1 MQRISVGFL
10 EAGMVTARNVYS
22 AEGRLLVTK
31 DTVLLDAMVANIQN
45 TSLGSIYVRN
55 PLFQNIE
62 VEEVVAEDNRRKAV
76 MALKSAVAAY
86 QKSKVLDV
94 IPLKKVLRDLV
105 SEIIR
110 NRDSMIHQL
119 DMRTYQDYIYAHSV
133 NTCILS
139 VLIAVNL
146 DYPEAKLTD
155 LALGTILHDLGMMM
169 LPDSLLLKM
178 GNLSPEESKQVQQH
192 PEAGFNILRTVQ
204 EIPITVAHIAY
215 QHHERV
221 DGKGYPRNL
230 TADKIL
236 EFAKVVTVAD
246 TFDALVSDRPYRK
259 GMVPHEAYEVMM
271 TLADSYLDREIL
283 HLFLTHVAIYP
294 VGAVVQ
300 LDNGQYAA
308 VTKVL
313 PRLQTRPHIRLLT
326 DRQGAVLVE
335 QPELDLSQHLTLM
348 ITRVLKENEV
358 FALGKTVSRGR
369 N

>member
-1 MQRISVGFL
+1 MQRVSVGFL
-10 EAGMVTARNVYS
+10 EAGMVAARNVHS

-31 DTVLLDAMVANIQN
+31 DTVLSEAMVTNIQK
-45 TSLGSIYVRN
+45 TTLGSIYVRN
-55 PLFQNIE
+55 PLFQDIE
-62 VEEVVAEDNRRKAV
+62 AEEVVTEDNRRKAV
-76 MALKSAVAAY
+76 MALKSAVTAY
-86 QKSKVLDV
+86 QKTKVLD
-94 IPLKKVLRDLV
+94 IQPLKKVLRDLV
-105 SEIIR
+105 VEIIR

-119 DMRTYQDYIYAHSV
+119 DMRTLQDYVYAHSV
-133 NTCILS
+133 NTCVLS

-155 LALGTILHDLGMMM
+155 LALGTMLHDIGMMM
-169 LPDSLLLKM
+169 LPDALLLKM

-192 PEAGFNILRTVQ
+192 PEDGFNILRTVR

-236 EFAKVVTVAD
+236 EFAKVAAVAD

-271 TLADSYLDREIL
+271 ALADSYVDRDIL

-300 LDNGQYAA
+300 LDNGQYGV

-313 PRLQTRPHIRLLT
+313 PRLQTRPQVRLLT
-326 DRQGAVLVE
+326 DRQGALLSE
-335 QPELDLSQHLTLM
+335 QTEIDLTQHLTLM
-348 ITRVLKENEV
+348 ITRVLKEKEV
-358 FALGKTVSRGR
+358 FELGKKAGM
-369 N
+369 

>member
-1 MQRISVGFL
+1 MQRVSVGFL
-10 EAGMVTARNVYS
+10 EAGMVAARNVHS

-31 DTVLLDAMVANIQN
+31 DTVLSEAMVANIQK

-55 PLFQNIE
+55 PLFQDIE
-62 VEEVVAEDNRRKAV
+62 AEEVVTEDNRRKAV
-76 MALKSAVAAY
+76 MALKSAVTAY
-86 QKSKVLDV
+86 QKTKVLD
-94 IPLKKVLRDLV
+94 IQPLKKVLRELV
-105 SEIIR
+105 VEIIR

-133 NTCILS
+133 NTCVLS

-146 DYPEAKLTD
+146 DYPEGKLTD
-155 LALGTILHDLGMMM
+155 LALGTMLHDIGMMM
-169 LPDSLLLKM
+169 LPDALLMKM
-178 GNLSPEESKQVQQH
+178 GNLTPEESKQVQQH
-192 PEAGFNILRTVQ
+192 PEDGFNILRTVR

-236 EFAKVVTVAD
+236 EVAKVAAVAD

-271 TLADSYLDREIL
+271 ALADSYVDRDIL

-294 VGAVVQ
+294 VGSVVQ
-300 LDNGQYAA
+300 LDNGQHGV

-313 PRLQTRPHIRLLT
+313 PRLQTRPQVRLLT
-326 DRQGAVLVE
+326 DQQGNLLSE
-335 QPELDLSQHLTLM
+335 QTEIDLTQHLTLM
-348 ITRVLKENEV
+348 ISRVLKEKEV
-358 FALGKTVSRGR
+358 FELGKKVGM
-369 N
+369 

>member
-1 MQRISVGFL
+1 MQRVSVGFL
-10 EAGMVTARNVYS
+10 EAGMVAARNVHS

-31 DTVLLDAMVANIQN
+31 ETVLSEAMVANIQK

-55 PLFQNIE
+55 PLFQDIE
-62 VEEVVAEDNRRKAV
+62 AEEVVTEDNRRKAV
-76 MALKSAVAAY
+76 MALKSAITAY
-86 QKSKVLDV
+86 QKTKVLD
-94 IPLKKVLRDLV
+94 IQPLKKVLRELV
-105 SEIIR
+105 VEIIR

-133 NTCILS
+133 NTCVLS

-146 DYPEAKLTD
+146 DYPEGKLTD
-155 LALGTILHDLGMMM
+155 LALGTMLHDVGMMM
-169 LPDSLLLKM
+169 LPDALLMKM
-178 GNLSPEESKQVQQH
+178 GNLTPEESKQVQQH
-192 PEAGFNILRTVQ
+192 PEDGFNILRTVR

-236 EFAKVVTVAD
+236 EFAKVAAVAD

-271 TLADSYLDREIL
+271 ALADSYVDRDIL

-300 LDNGQYAA
+300 LDNGQHGV

-313 PRLQTRPHIRLLT
+313 PRLQTRPQVRLLT
-326 DRQGAVLVE
+326 DQQGNLLSE
-335 QPELDLSQHLTLM
+335 QTEIDLTQHLTLM
-348 ITRVLKENEV
+348 ISRVLKEKEV
-358 FALGKTVSRGR
+358 FELGNKVGM
-369 N
+369 

>member
-1 MQRISVGFL
+1 MQRVSVGFL
-10 EAGMVTARNVYS
+10 EAGMVAARNVHS

-31 DTVLLDAMVANIQN
+31 DTVLSEAMVANIQK

-55 PLFQNIE
+55 PLFQDIE
-62 VEEVVAEDNRRKAV
+62 AEEVVTEDNRRKAV
-76 MALKSAVAAY
+76 MALKSAVTAY
-86 QKSKVLDV
+86 QKTKVLD
-94 IPLKKVLRDLV
+94 IQPLKKVLRELV
-105 SEIIR
+105 VEIIR

-133 NTCILS
+133 NTCVLS

-146 DYPEAKLTD
+146 DYPEGKLTD
-155 LALGTILHDLGMMM
+155 LALGTMLHDVGMMM
-169 LPDSLLLKM
+169 LPDALLMKM
-178 GNLSPEESKQVQQH
+178 GNLTPEESKQVQQH
-192 PEAGFNILRTVQ
+192 PEDGFNILRTVR

-236 EFAKVVTVAD
+236 EFAKVAAVAD

-271 TLADSYLDREIL
+271 ALADSYVDRDIL

-300 LDNGQYAA
+300 LDNGQHGV

-313 PRLQTRPHIRLLT
+313 PRLQTRPQVRLLT
-326 DRQGAVLVE
+326 DQQGNLLSE
-335 QPELDLSQHLTLM
+335 QTEIDLTQHLTLM
-348 ITRVLKENEV
+348 ISRVLKEKEV
-358 FALGKTVSRGR
+358 FELGNKVGM
-369 N
+369 

>member
-1 MQRISVGFL
+1 MQRVSVGFL
-10 EAGMVTARNVYS
+10 EAGMVAARNVHS

-31 DTVLLDAMVANIQN
+31 DTVLSEAMVANIQK

-55 PLFQNIE
+55 PLFQDIE
-62 VEEVVAEDNRRKAV
+62 AEEVVTEDNRRKAV
-76 MALKSAVAAY
+76 MALKSAVTAY
-86 QKSKVLDV
+86 QKTKVLD
-94 IPLKKVLRDLV
+94 IQPLKKVLRELV
-105 SEIIR
+105 VEIIR

-133 NTCILS
+133 NTCVLS

-146 DYPEAKLTD
+146 DYPEGKLTD
-155 LALGTILHDLGMMM
+155 LALGTMLHDVGMMM
-169 LPDSLLLKM
+169 LPDALLMKM
-178 GNLSPEESKQVQQH
+178 GNLTPEESKQVQQH
-192 PEAGFNILRTVQ
+192 PEDGFNILRTVR

-236 EFAKVVTVAD
+236 EFAKVAAVAD

-271 TLADSYLDREIL
+271 ALADSYVDRDIL

-300 LDNGQYAA
+300 LDNGQHGV

-313 PRLQTRPHIRLLT
+313 PRLQTRPQVR
-326 DRQGAVLVE
+326 DRKSVV
-335 QPELDLSQHLTLM
+335 
-348 ITRVLKENEV
+348 
-358 FALGKTVSRGR
+358 
-369 N
+369 

>member
-1 MQRISVGFL
+1 MQRVSVGFL
-10 EAGMVTARNVYS
+10 EAGMVAARNVHS

-31 DTVLLDAMVANIQN
+31 DTVLSEAMVANIQK

-55 PLFQNIE
+55 PLFQDIE
-62 VEEVVAEDNRRKAV
+62 AEEVVTEDNRRKAV
-76 MALKSAVAAY
+76 MALKSAVTAY
-86 QKSKVLDV
+86 QKTKVLD
-94 IPLKKVLRDLV
+94 IQPLKKVLRELV
-105 SEIIR
+105 VEIIR

-133 NTCILS
+133 NTCVLS

-146 DYPEAKLTD
+146 DYPEGKLTD
-155 LALGTILHDLGMMM
+155 LALGTMLHDIGMMM
-169 LPDSLLLKM
+169 LPDALLMKM
-178 GNLSPEESKQVQQH
+178 GNLTPEESKQVQQH
-192 PEAGFNILRTVQ
+192 PEDGFNILRTVR

-236 EFAKVVTVAD
+236 EFAKVAAVAD

-271 TLADSYLDREIL
+271 ALADSYVDRDIL

-300 LDNGQYAA
+300 LDNGQHGV

-313 PRLQTRPHIRLLT
+313 PRLQTRPQVRLLT
-326 DRQGAVLVE
+326 DRQGNLLSE
-335 QPELDLSQHLTLM
+335 QTEIDLTQHLTLM
-348 ITRVLKENEV
+348 ISRVLKEKEV
-358 FALGKTVSRGR
+358 FELGKKVGM
-369 N
+369 

>member
-1 MQRISVGFL
+1 MQRVSVGFL
-10 EAGMVTARNVYS
+10 EAGMVAARNVHS

-31 DTVLLDAMVANIQN
+31 DTVLSEAMVANIQK

-55 PLFQNIE
+55 PLFQDIE
-62 VEEVVAEDNRRKAV
+62 AEEVVTEDNRRKAV
-76 MALKSAVAAY
+76 MALKSAVTAY
-86 QKSKVLDV
+86 QKTKVLD
-94 IPLKKVLRDLV
+94 IQPLKKVLRELV
-105 SEIIR
+105 VEIIR

-133 NTCILS
+133 NTCVLS

-146 DYPEAKLTD
+146 DYPEGKLTD
-155 LALGTILHDLGMMM
+155 LALGTMLHDVGMMM
-169 LPDSLLLKM
+169 LPDALLMKM
-178 GNLSPEESKQVQQH
+178 GNLTPEESKQVQQQ
-192 PEAGFNILRTVQ
+192 PEDGFNILRTVR

-236 EFAKVVTVAD
+236 EFAKVAAVAD

-271 TLADSYLDREIL
+271 ALADSYVDRDIL

-300 LDNGQYAA
+300 LDNGQHGV

-313 PRLQTRPHIRLLT
+313 PRLQTRPQVRLLT
-326 DRQGAVLVE
+326 DQQGNLLSE
-335 QPELDLSQHLTLM
+335 QTEIDLTQHLTLM
-348 ITRVLKENEV
+348 ISRVLKEKEV
-358 FALGKTVSRGR
+358 FELGKKVGM
-369 N
+369 

>member
-1 MQRISVGFL
+1 MQRVSVGFL
-10 EAGMVTARNVYS
+10 EAGMVAARNVHS

-31 DTVLLDAMVANIQN
+31 DTVLSEPMVANIQK

-55 PLFQNIE
+55 PLFQDIE
-62 VEEVVAEDNRRKAV
+62 AEEVVTEDNRRKAV
-76 MALKSAVAAY
+76 MALKSAVTAY
-86 QKSKVLDV
+86 QKTKVLD
-94 IPLKKVLRDLV
+94 IQPLKKVLRELV
-105 SEIIR
+105 VEIIR

-133 NTCILS
+133 NTCVLS

-146 DYPEAKLTD
+146 DYPEGKLTD
-155 LALGTILHDLGMMM
+155 LALGTMLHDIGMMM
-169 LPDSLLLKM
+169 LPDALLMKM
-178 GNLSPEESKQVQQH
+178 GNLTPEESKQVQQH
-192 PEAGFNILRTVQ
+192 PEDGFNILRTVR

-236 EFAKVVTVAD
+236 EFAKVAAVAD

-271 TLADSYLDREIL
+271 ALADSYVDRDIL

-300 LDNGQYAA
+300 LDNGQHGV

-313 PRLQTRPHIRLLT
+313 PRLQTRPQVRLLT
-326 DRQGAVLVE
+326 DQQRNLLSE
-335 QPELDLSQHLTLM
+335 QTEIDLTQHLTLM
-348 ITRVLKENEV
+348 ISRVLKEKEV
-358 FALGKTVSRGR
+358 FELGKKVGM
-369 N
+369 

>member
-1 MQRISVGFL
+1 MQRVSVGFL
-10 EAGMVTARNVYS
+10 EAGMVAARNVHS
-22 AEGRLLVTK
+22 AEGRLLVTR
-31 DTVLLDAMVANIQN
+31 DTVLSDAMVANIQK

-55 PLFQNIE
+55 PLFQNVE
-62 VEEVVAEDNRRKAV
+62 VEDVVTEDNRRKAV
-76 MALKSAVAAY
+76 MALKSAVTDY
-86 QKSKVLDV
+86 QKTKVLD
-94 IPLKKVLRDLV
+94 IQPLKKVLRDLV
-105 SEIIR
+105 VEIIR

-146 DYPEAKLTD
+146 DYAEGKLTD
-155 LALGTILHDLGMMM
+155 LALGTMLHDIGMMM
-169 LPDSLLLKM
+169 LPDALLLKM
-178 GNLSPEESKQVQQH
+178 GNLSPEESKLVQQH
-192 PEAGFNILRTVQ
+192 PEDGFNILRTVR

-259 GMVPHEAYEVMM
+259 GMVPHDAYEVMM
-271 TLADSYLDREIL
+271 TLADSYVDRDIL

-300 LDNGQYAA
+300 LDNGQYAV

-313 PRLQTRPHIRLLT
+313 PRLQTRPHVRLLT
-326 DRQGAVLVE
+326 DEQGSLLADQTE
-335 QPELDLSQHLTLM
+335 IDLTQHLTLM
-348 ITRVLKENEV
+348 ITRVLKEKEV
-358 FALGKTVSRGR
+358 FYLGKNVST
-369 N
+369 

>member
-1 MQRISVGFL
+1 MQRVSVGFL
-10 EAGMVTARNVYS
+10 EAGMVAARNVHS

-31 DTVLLDAMVANIQN
+31 DTVLSEAMVTNIQK
-45 TSLGSIYVRN
+45 TTLGSIYVRN
-55 PLFQNIE
+55 PLFQDIE
-62 VEEVVAEDNRRKAV
+62 AEEVVTEDNRRKAV
-76 MALKSAVAAY
+76 MALKSAVTAY
-86 QKSKVLDV
+86 QKTKVLD
-94 IPLKKVLRDLV
+94 IQPLKKVLRDLV
-105 SEIIR
+105 VEIIR

-119 DMRTYQDYIYAHSV
+119 DMRTLQDYVYAHSV
-133 NTCILS
+133 NTCVLS

-155 LALGTILHDLGMMM
+155 LALGTMLHDIGMMM
-169 LPDSLLLKM
+169 LPDALLLKM

-192 PEAGFNILRTVQ
+192 PEDGFNILRTVR

-236 EFAKVVTVAD
+236 EFAKVAAVAD

-271 TLADSYLDREIL
+271 ALADSYVDRDIL

-300 LDNGQYAA
+300 LDNGQYGV

-313 PRLQTRPHIRLLT
+313 PRLQTRPQVRLLT
-326 DRQGAVLVE
+326 DRQGALLSDQTE
-335 QPELDLSQHLTLM
+335 IDLTQHLTLM
-348 ITRVLKENEV
+348 ITRVLKEKEV
-358 FALGKTVSRGR
+358 FDLGKVVGT
-369 N
+369 

>member
-1 MQRISVGFL
+1 MQRVSVGFL
-10 EAGMVTARNVYS
+10 EAGMVAARNVHS

-31 DTVLLDAMVANIQN
+31 ETVLSEAMVANIQK

-55 PLFQNIE
+55 PLFQDIE
-62 VEEVVAEDNRRKAV
+62 AEEVVTEDNRRKAV
-76 MALKSAVAAY
+76 MALKSAVTAY
-86 QKSKVLDV
+86 QKTKVLD
-94 IPLKKVLRDLV
+94 IQPLKKVLRELV
-105 SEIIR
+105 VEIIR

-133 NTCILS
+133 NTCVLS

-146 DYPEAKLTD
+146 DYPEGKLTD
-155 LALGTILHDLGMMM
+155 LALGTMLHDVGMMM
-169 LPDSLLLKM
+169 LPDALLMKM
-178 GNLSPEESKQVQQH
+178 GNLTPEESKQVQQH
-192 PEAGFNILRTVQ
+192 PEDGFNILRTVR

-236 EFAKVVTVAD
+236 EFAKVAAVAD

-271 TLADSYLDREIL
+271 ALADSYVDRDIL

-294 VGAVVQ
+294 VGSVVQ
-300 LDNGQYAA
+300 LDNGQHGV

-313 PRLQTRPHIRLLT
+313 PRLQTRPQVRLLT
-326 DRQGAVLVE
+326 DQQGNLLSE
-335 QPELDLSQHLTLM
+335 QTEIDLTQHLTLM
-348 ITRVLKENEV
+348 ISRVLKEKEV
-358 FALGKTVSRGR
+358 FELGKKVGM
-369 N
+369 

>member
-1 MQRISVGFL
+1 MQRVSVGFL
-10 EAGMVTARNVYS
+10 EAGMVAARNVHS

-31 DTVLLDAMVANIQN
+31 ETVLSEAMVANIQK

-55 PLFQNIE
+55 PLFQDIE
-62 VEEVVAEDNRRKAV
+62 AEEVVTEDNRRKAV
-76 MALKSAVAAY
+76 MALKSAITAY
-86 QKSKVLDV
+86 QKTKVLD
-94 IPLKKVLRDLV
+94 IQPLKKVLRELV
-105 SEIIR
+105 VEIIR

-133 NTCILS
+133 NTCVLS

-146 DYPEAKLTD
+146 DYPEGKLTD
-155 LALGTILHDLGMMM
+155 LALGTMLHDIGMMM
-169 LPDSLLLKM
+169 LPDALLMKM
-178 GNLSPEESKQVQQH
+178 GNLTPEESKQVQQH
-192 PEAGFNILRTVQ
+192 PEDGFNILRTVR

-236 EFAKVVTVAD
+236 EFAKVAAVAD

-271 TLADSYLDREIL
+271 ALADSYVDRDIL

-300 LDNGQYAA
+300 LDNGQHGV

-313 PRLQTRPHIRLLT
+313 PRLQTRPQVRLLT
-326 DRQGAVLVE
+326 DQQGNLLSE
-335 QPELDLSQHLTLM
+335 QTEIDLTQHLTLM
-348 ITRVLKENEV
+348 ISRVLKEKEV
-358 FALGKTVSRGR
+358 FELGKKVGM
-369 N
+369 

>member
-1 MQRISVGFL
+1 MQRVSVGFL
-10 EAGMVTARNVYS
+10 EAGMVAARNVHS

-31 DTVLLDAMVANIQN
+31 DTVLSEAMVANIQK

-55 PLFQNIE
+55 PLFQDIE
-62 VEEVVAEDNRRKAV
+62 AEEVVTEDNRRKAV
-76 MALKSAVAAY
+76 MALKSAVTAY
-86 QKSKVLDV
+86 QKTKVLD
-94 IPLKKVLRDLV
+94 IQPLKKVLRELV
-105 SEIIR
+105 VEIIR

-133 NTCILS
+133 NTCVLS

-146 DYPEAKLTD
+146 DYPEGKLTD
-155 LALGTILHDLGMMM
+155 LALGTMLHDVGMMM
-169 LPDSLLLKM
+169 LPDALLMKM
-178 GNLSPEESKQVQQH
+178 GNLTPEESKQVQQH
-192 PEAGFNILRTVQ
+192 PEDGFNILRTVR

-236 EFAKVVTVAD
+236 EVAKVAAVAD

-271 TLADSYLDREIL
+271 ALADSYVDRDIL

-294 VGAVVQ
+294 VGSVVQ
-300 LDNGQYAA
+300 LDNGQHGV

-313 PRLQTRPHIRLLT
+313 PRLQTRPQVRLLT
-326 DRQGAVLVE
+326 DQQGNLLSE
-335 QPELDLSQHLTLM
+335 QTEIDLTQHLTLM
-348 ITRVLKENEV
+348 ISRVLKEKEV
-358 FALGKTVSRGR
+358 FELGKKVGM
-369 N
+369 

>member
-1 MQRISVGFL
+1 MQRVSVGFL
-10 EAGMVTARNVYS
+10 EAGMVAARNVHS

-31 DTVLLDAMVANIQN
+31 ETVLSEAMVANIQK

-55 PLFQNIE
+55 PLFQDIE
-62 VEEVVAEDNRRKAV
+62 AEEVVTEDNRRKAV
-76 MALKSAVAAY
+76 MALKSAVTAY
-86 QKSKVLDV
+86 QKTKVLD
-94 IPLKKVLRDLV
+94 IQPLKKVLRELV
-105 SEIIR
+105 VEIIR

-133 NTCILS
+133 NTCVLS

-146 DYPEAKLTD
+146 DYPEGKLTD
-155 LALGTILHDLGMMM
+155 LALGTMLHDVGMMM
-169 LPDSLLLKM
+169 LPDALLMKM
-178 GNLSPEESKQVQQH
+178 GNLTPEESKQVQQH
-192 PEAGFNILRTVQ
+192 PEDGFNILRTVR

-236 EFAKVVTVAD
+236 EFAKVAAVAD

-271 TLADSYLDREIL
+271 ALADSYVDRDIL

-294 VGAVVQ
+294 VGAVVR
-300 LDNGQYAA
+300 LDNGQHGV

-313 PRLQTRPHIRLLT
+313 PRLQTRPQVRLLT
-326 DRQGAVLVE
+326 DRQGNLLSE
-335 QPELDLSQHLTLM
+335 QTEIDLTQHLTLM
-348 ITRVLKENEV
+348 ISRVLKEKEV
-358 FALGKTVSRGR
+358 FELGKKVGM
-369 N
+369 

>member
-1 MQRISVGFL
+1 MQRVSVGFL
-10 EAGMVTARNVYS
+10 EAGMVAARNVHS

-31 DTVLLDAMVANIQN
+31 ETVLSEAMVANIQK

-55 PLFQNIE
+55 PLFQDIE
-62 VEEVVAEDNRRKAV
+62 AEEVVTEDNRRKAV
-76 MALKSAVAAY
+76 MALKSAVTAY
-86 QKSKVLDV
+86 QKTKVLD
-94 IPLKKVLRDLV
+94 IQPLKKVLRELV
-105 SEIIR
+105 VEIIR

-133 NTCILS
+133 NTCVLS

-146 DYPEAKLTD
+146 DYPEGKLTD
-155 LALGTILHDLGMMM
+155 LALGTMLHDVGMMM
-169 LPDSLLLKM
+169 LPDALLMKM
-178 GNLSPEESKQVQQH
+178 GNLTPEESKQVQQH
-192 PEAGFNILRTVQ
+192 PEDGFNILRTVR

-236 EFAKVVTVAD
+236 EFAKVAAVAD

-271 TLADSYLDREIL
+271 ALADSYVDRDIL

-294 VGAVVQ
+294 VGSVVQ
-300 LDNGQYAA
+300 LDNGQHGV

-313 PRLQTRPHIRLLT
+313 PRLQTRPQVRLLT
-326 DRQGAVLVE
+326 DQQGNLLSE
-335 QPELDLSQHLTLM
+335 QTEIDLTQHLTLM
-348 ITRVLKENEV
+348 ISRVLKEKEV
-358 FALGKTVSRGR
+358 FELGNKVGM
-369 N
+369 

>member
-1 MQRISVGFL
+1 MQRVSVGFL
-10 EAGMVTARNVYS
+10 EAGMVAARNVHS

-31 DTVLLDAMVANIQN
+31 DTVLSEAMVANIQK

-55 PLFQNIE
+55 PLFQDIE
-62 VEEVVAEDNRRKAV
+62 AEEVVTEDNRRKAV
-76 MALKSAVAAY
+76 MALKSAVTAY
-86 QKSKVLDV
+86 QKTKVLD
-94 IPLKKVLRDLV
+94 IQPLKKVLRELV
-105 SEIIR
+105 VEIIR

-133 NTCILS
+133 NTCVLS

-146 DYPEAKLTD
+146 DYPEGKLTD
-155 LALGTILHDLGMMM
+155 LALGTMLHDIGMMM
-169 LPDSLLLKM
+169 LPDALLMKM
-178 GNLSPEESKQVQQH
+178 GNLTPEESKQVQQH
-192 PEAGFNILRTVQ
+192 PEDGFNILRTVR

-221 DGKGYPRNL
+221 DGTGYPRNL

-236 EFAKVVTVAD
+236 EFAKVAAVAD

-271 TLADSYLDREIL
+271 ALADSYVDRDIL

-294 VGAVVQ
+294 VGSVVQ
-300 LDNGQYAA
+300 LDNGQHGV

-313 PRLQTRPHIRLLT
+313 PRLQTRPQVRLLT
-326 DRQGAVLVE
+326 DQQGNLLSE
-335 QPELDLSQHLTLM
+335 QTEIDLTQHLTLM
-348 ITRVLKENEV
+348 ISRVLKEKEV
-358 FALGKTVSRGR
+358 FELGKKVGM
-369 N
+369 

>member
-1 MQRISVGFL
+1 MQRVSVGFL
-10 EAGMVTARNVYS
+10 EAGMVAARNVHS

-31 DTVLLDAMVANIQN
+31 ETVLSEAMVANIQK

-55 PLFQNIE
+55 PLFQDIE
-62 VEEVVAEDNRRKAV
+62 AEEVVTEDNRRKAV
-76 MALKSAVAAY
+76 MALKSAVTAY
-86 QKSKVLDV
+86 QKTKVLD
-94 IPLKKVLRDLV
+94 IQPLKKVLRELV
-105 SEIIR
+105 VEIIR

-133 NTCILS
+133 NTCVLS

-146 DYPEAKLTD
+146 DYPEGKLTD
-155 LALGTILHDLGMMM
+155 LALGTMLHDIGMMM
-169 LPDSLLLKM
+169 LPDALLMKM
-178 GNLSPEESKQVQQH
+178 GNLTPEESKQVQQH
-192 PEAGFNILRTVQ
+192 PEDGFNILRTVR

-236 EFAKVVTVAD
+236 EVAKVAAVAD

-271 TLADSYLDREIL
+271 ALADSYVDRDIL

-294 VGAVVQ
+294 VGSVVQ
-300 LDNGQYAA
+300 LDNGQHGV

-313 PRLQTRPHIRLLT
+313 PRLQTRPQVRLLT
-326 DRQGAVLVE
+326 DQQGNLLSE
-335 QPELDLSQHLTLM
+335 QTEIDLTQHLTLM
-348 ITRVLKENEV
+348 ISRVLKEKEV
-358 FALGKTVSRGR
+358 FELGKKVGM
-369 N
+369 

>member
-1 MQRISVGFL
+1 MQRVSVGFL
-10 EAGMVTARNVYS
+10 EAGMVAARNVHS

-31 DTVLLDAMVANIQN
+31 DTVLSEAMVTNIQK
-45 TSLGSIYVRN
+45 TTLGSIYVRN
-55 PLFQNIE
+55 PLFQDIE
-62 VEEVVAEDNRRKAV
+62 AEEVVTEDNRRKAV
-76 MALKSAVAAY
+76 MALKSAVTAY
-86 QKSKVLDV
+86 QKTKVLD
-94 IPLKKVLRDLV
+94 IQPLKKVLRDLV
-105 SEIIR
+105 VEIIR

-119 DMRTYQDYIYAHSV
+119 DMRTLQDYVYAHSV
-133 NTCILS
+133 NTCVLS

-155 LALGTILHDLGMMM
+155 LALGTMLHDIGMMM
-169 LPDSLLLKM
+169 LPDALLLKM

-192 PEAGFNILRTVQ
+192 PEDGFNILRTVR

-236 EFAKVVTVAD
+236 EFAKVAAVAD

-271 TLADSYLDREIL
+271 ALADSYVDRDIL

-300 LDNGQYAA
+300 LDNGQYGV

-313 PRLQTRPHIRLLT
+313 PRLQTRPQVRLLT
-326 DRQGAVLVE
+326 DRQGALLSE
-335 QPELDLSQHLTLM
+335 QTEIDLTQHLTLM
-348 ITRVLKENEV
+348 ITRVLKEKEV
-358 FALGKTVSRGR
+358 FELGKAVGT
-369 N
+369 

>member
-1 MQRISVGFL
+1 MQRVSVGFL
-10 EAGMVTARNVYS
+10 EAGMVAARNVHS

-31 DTVLLDAMVANIQN
+31 ETVLSEAMVANIQK

-55 PLFQNIE
+55 PLFQDIE
-62 VEEVVAEDNRRKAV
+62 AEEVVTEDNRRKAV
-76 MALKSAVAAY
+76 MALKSAVTAY
-86 QKSKVLDV
+86 QKTKVLD
-94 IPLKKVLRDLV
+94 IQPLKKVLRELV
-105 SEIIR
+105 VEIIR

-133 NTCILS
+133 NTCVLS

-146 DYPEAKLTD
+146 DYPEGKLTD
-155 LALGTILHDLGMMM
+155 LALGTMLHDVGMMM
-169 LPDSLLLKM
+169 LPDALLMKM
-178 GNLSPEESKQVQQH
+178 GNLTPEESKQVQQH
-192 PEAGFNILRTVQ
+192 PEDGFNILRTVR

-236 EFAKVVTVAD
+236 EFAKVAAVAD

-271 TLADSYLDREIL
+271 ALADSYVDRDIL

-300 LDNGQYAA
+300 LDNGQHGV

-313 PRLQTRPHIRLLT
+313 PRLQTRPQVRLLT
-326 DRQGAVLVE
+326 DQQGNLLSE
-335 QPELDLSQHLTLM
+335 QTEIDLTQHLTLM
-348 ITRVLKENEV
+348 ISRVLKEKEV
-358 FALGKTVSRGR
+358 FELGKKVGM
-369 N
+369 

>member
-1 MQRISVGFL
+1 MQRVSVGFL
-10 EAGMVTARNVYS
+10 ETGMVAARNVHS

-31 DTVLLDAMVANIQN
+31 DTVLSEAMVANIQK

-55 PLFQNIE
+55 PLFQDIE
-62 VEEVVAEDNRRKAV
+62 AEEVVTEDNRRKAV
-76 MALKSAVAAY
+76 MALKSAVTAY
-86 QKSKVLDV
+86 QKTKVLD
-94 IPLKKVLRDLV
+94 IQPLKKVLRELV
-105 SEIIR
+105 VEIIR

-133 NTCILS
+133 NTCVLS

-146 DYPEAKLTD
+146 DYPEGKLTD
-155 LALGTILHDLGMMM
+155 LALGTMLHDIGMMM
-169 LPDSLLLKM
+169 LPDALLMKM
-178 GNLSPEESKQVQQH
+178 GNLTPEESKQVQQH
-192 PEAGFNILRTVQ
+192 PEDGFNILRTVR

-236 EFAKVVTVAD
+236 EVAKVAAVAD

-271 TLADSYLDREIL
+271 ALADSYVDRDIL

-300 LDNGQYAA
+300 LDNGQHGV

-313 PRLQTRPHIRLLT
+313 PRLQTRPQVRLLT
-326 DRQGAVLVE
+326 DQQGNLLSE
-335 QPELDLSQHLTLM
+335 QTEIDLTQHLTLM
-348 ITRVLKENEV
+348 ISRVLKEKEV
-358 FALGKTVSRGR
+358 FELGKKVGM
-369 N
+369 

>member
-1 MQRISVGFL
+1 MQRVSVGFL
-10 EAGMVTARNVYS
+10 EAGMVAARNVHS

-31 DTVLLDAMVANIQN
+31 DTVLSDAMVANIQK

-55 PLFQNIE
+55 PLFQDIE
-62 VEEVVAEDNRRKAV
+62 AEEVVTEDNRRKAV
-76 MALKSAVAAY
+76 MALKSAVTAY
-86 QKSKVLDV
+86 QKTKVLD
-94 IPLKKVLRDLV
+94 IQPLKKVLRELV
-105 SEIIR
+105 VEIIR

-133 NTCILS
+133 NTCVLS

-146 DYPEAKLTD
+146 DYPEGKLTD
-155 LALGTILHDLGMMM
+155 LALGTMLHDIGMMM
-169 LPDSLLLKM
+169 LPDALLMKM
-178 GNLSPEESKQVQQH
+178 GNLTPEESKQVQQH
-192 PEAGFNILRTVQ
+192 PEDGFNILRTVR

-236 EFAKVVTVAD
+236 EFAKVAAVAD

-271 TLADSYLDREIL
+271 ALADSYVDRDIL

-300 LDNGQYAA
+300 LDNGQHGV

-313 PRLQTRPHIRLLT
+313 PRLQTRPQVRLLT
-326 DRQGAVLVE
+326 DQQGNLLSE
-335 QPELDLSQHLTLM
+335 QTEIDLTQHLTLM
-348 ITRVLKENEV
+348 ISRVLKEKEV
-358 FALGKTVSRGR
+358 FELGKKVGM
-369 N
+369 

>member
-1 MQRISVGFL
+1 MQRVSVGFL
-10 EAGMVTARNVYS
+10 EAGMVAARNVHS

-31 DTVLLDAMVANIQN
+31 DTVLSEAMVANIQK

-55 PLFQNIE
+55 PLFQDIE
-62 VEEVVAEDNRRKAV
+62 AEEVVTEDNRRKAV
-76 MALKSAVAAY
+76 MALKSAVTAY
-86 QKSKVLDV
+86 QKTKVLD
-94 IPLKKVLRDLV
+94 IQPLKKVLRELV
-105 SEIIR
+105 VEIIR

-133 NTCILS
+133 NTCVLS
-139 VLIAVNL
+139 VLIAENL
-146 DYPEAKLTD
+146 DYPEGKLTD
-155 LALGTILHDLGMMM
+155 LALGTMLHDIGMMM
-169 LPDSLLLKM
+169 LPDALLMKM
-178 GNLSPEESKQVQQH
+178 GNLTPEESKQVQQH
-192 PEAGFNILRTVQ
+192 PEDGFNILRTVR

-236 EFAKVVTVAD
+236 EFAKVAAVAD

-271 TLADSYLDREIL
+271 ALADSYVDRDIL

-294 VGAVVQ
+294 VGSVVQ
-300 LDNGQYAA
+300 LDNGQHGV

-313 PRLQTRPHIRLLT
+313 PRLQTRPQVRLLT
-326 DRQGAVLVE
+326 DQQGNLLSE
-335 QPELDLSQHLTLM
+335 QTEIDLTQHLTLM
-348 ITRVLKENEV
+348 ISRVLKEKEV
-358 FALGKTVSRGR
+358 FELGKKVGM
-369 N
+369 

>member
-1 MQRISVGFL
+1 MQRVSVGFL
-10 EAGMVTARNVYS
+10 EAGMVAARNVHS

-31 DTVLLDAMVANIQN
+31 ETVLSEAMVANIQK

-55 PLFQNIE
+55 PLFQDIE
-62 VEEVVAEDNRRKAV
+62 AEEVVTEDNRRKAV
-76 MALKSAVAAY
+76 MALKSAVTAY
-86 QKSKVLDV
+86 QKTKVLD
-94 IPLKKVLRDLV
+94 IQPLKKVLRELV
-105 SEIIR
+105 VEIIR

-133 NTCILS
+133 NTCVLS

-146 DYPEAKLTD
+146 DYPEGKLTD
-155 LALGTILHDLGMMM
+155 LALGTMLHDVGMMM
-169 LPDSLLLKM
+169 LPDALLMKM
-178 GNLSPEESKQVQQH
+178 GNLTPEESKQVQQH
-192 PEAGFNILRTVQ
+192 PEDGFNILRTVR

-236 EFAKVVTVAD
+236 EVAKVAAVAD

-271 TLADSYLDREIL
+271 ALADSYVDRDIL

-300 LDNGQYAA
+300 LDNGQHGV

-313 PRLQTRPHIRLLT
+313 PRLQTRPQVRLLT
-326 DRQGAVLVE
+326 DQQGNLLSE
-335 QPELDLSQHLTLM
+335 QTEIDLTQHLTLM
-348 ITRVLKENEV
+348 ISRVLKEKEV
-358 FALGKTVSRGR
+358 FELGKKVGM
-369 N
+369 

>member
-1 MQRISVGFL
+1 MQRVSVGFL
-10 EAGMVTARNVYS
+10 EAGMVAARNVHS

-31 DTVLLDAMVANIQN
+31 DTVLSEAMVANIQK

-55 PLFQNIE
+55 PLFQDIE
-62 VEEVVAEDNRRKAV
+62 AEEVVTEDNRRKAV
-76 MALKSAVAAY
+76 MALKSAVTAY
-86 QKSKVLDV
+86 QKTKVLD
-94 IPLKKVLRDLV
+94 IQPLKKVLRELV
-105 SEIIR
+105 VEIIR

-133 NTCILS
+133 NTCVLS

-146 DYPEAKLTD
+146 DYPEGKLTD
-155 LALGTILHDLGMMM
+155 LALGTMLHDIGMMM
-169 LPDSLLLKM
+169 LPDALLMKM
-178 GNLSPEESKQVQQH
+178 GNLTPEESKQVQQH
-192 PEAGFNILRTVQ
+192 PEDGFNILRTVR

-236 EFAKVVTVAD
+236 EVAKVAAVAD

-271 TLADSYLDREIL
+271 ALADSYVDRDIL

-300 LDNGQYAA
+300 LDNGQHGV

-313 PRLQTRPHIRLLT
+313 PRLQTRPQVRLLT
-326 DRQGAVLVE
+326 DQQGNLLSE
-335 QPELDLSQHLTLM
+335 QTEIDLTQHLTLM
-348 ITRVLKENEV
+348 ISRVLKEKEV
-358 FALGKTVSRGR
+358 FELGKKVGM
-369 N
+369 

>member
-1 MQRISVGFL
+1 MQRVSVGFL
-10 EAGMVTARNVYS
+10 EAGMVAARNVHS

-31 DTVLLDAMVANIQN
+31 ETVLSEAMVANIQK

-55 PLFQNIE
+55 PLFQDIE
-62 VEEVVAEDNRRKAV
+62 AEEVVTEDNRRKAV
-76 MALKSAVAAY
+76 MALKSAVTAY
-86 QKSKVLDV
+86 QKTKVLD
-94 IPLKKVLRDLV
+94 IQPLKKVLRELV
-105 SEIIR
+105 VEIIR

-133 NTCILS
+133 NTCVLS

-146 DYPEAKLTD
+146 DYPEGKLTD
-155 LALGTILHDLGMMM
+155 LALGTMLHDIGMMM
-169 LPDSLLLKM
+169 LPDALLMKM
-178 GNLSPEESKQVQQH
+178 GNLTPEESKQVQQH
-192 PEAGFNILRTVQ
+192 PEDGFNILRTVR

-236 EFAKVVTVAD
+236 EFAKVAAVAD

-271 TLADSYLDREIL
+271 ALADSYVDRDIL

-300 LDNGQYAA
+300 LDNGQHGV

-313 PRLQTRPHIRLLT
+313 PRLQTRPQVRLLT
-326 DRQGAVLVE
+326 DQQGNLLSE
-335 QPELDLSQHLTLM
+335 QTEIDLTQHLTLM
-348 ITRVLKENEV
+348 ISRVLKEKEV
-358 FALGKTVSRGR
+358 FELGKKVGM
-369 N
+369 

>member
-1 MQRISVGFL
+1 MQRVSVGFL
-10 EAGMVTARNVYS
+10 EAGMVAARNVHS

-31 DTVLLDAMVANIQN
+31 DTVLSEAMVANIQK

-55 PLFQNIE
+55 PLFQDIE
-62 VEEVVAEDNRRKAV
+62 AEEVVTEDNRRKAV
-76 MALKSAVAAY
+76 MALKSAVTAY
-86 QKSKVLDV
+86 QKTKVLD
-94 IPLKKVLRDLV
+94 IQPLKKVLRELV
-105 SEIIR
+105 VEIIR

-133 NTCILS
+133 NTCVLS

-146 DYPEAKLTD
+146 DYPEGKLTD
-155 LALGTILHDLGMMM
+155 LALGTMLHDIGMMM
-169 LPDSLLLKM
+169 LPDALLMKM
-178 GNLSPEESKQVQQH
+178 GNLTPEESKQVQQH
-192 PEAGFNILRTVQ
+192 PEDGFNILRTVR

-236 EFAKVVTVAD
+236 EFAKVAAVAD

-271 TLADSYLDREIL
+271 ALADSYVDRDIL

-294 VGAVVQ
+294 VGSVVQ
-300 LDNGQYAA
+300 LDNGQHGV

-313 PRLQTRPHIRLLT
+313 PRLQTRPQVRLLT
-326 DRQGAVLVE
+326 DQQGNLLSE
-335 QPELDLSQHLTLM
+335 QTEIDLTQHLTLM
-348 ITRVLKENEV
+348 ISRVLKEKEV
-358 FALGKTVSRGR
+358 FELGNKVGM
-369 N
+369 

>member
-1 MQRISVGFL
+1 MQRVSVGFL
-10 EAGMVTARNVYS
+10 EAGMVAARNVHS

-31 DTVLLDAMVANIQN
+31 ETVLSEAMVANIQK
-45 TSLGSIYVRN
+45 TSLGSIYLRN
-55 PLFQNIE
+55 PLFQDIE
-62 VEEVVAEDNRRKAV
+62 AEEVVTEDNRRKAV
-76 MALKSAVAAY
+76 MALKSAVTAY
-86 QKSKVLDV
+86 QKTKVLD
-94 IPLKKVLRDLV
+94 IQPLKKVLRELV
-105 SEIIR
+105 VEIIR

-133 NTCILS
+133 NTCVLS

-146 DYPEAKLTD
+146 DYPEGKLTD
-155 LALGTILHDLGMMM
+155 LALGTMLHDVGMMM
-169 LPDSLLLKM
+169 LPDALLMKM
-178 GNLSPEESKQVQQH
+178 GNLTPEESKQVQQH
-192 PEAGFNILRTVQ
+192 PEDGFNILRTVR

-236 EFAKVVTVAD
+236 EVAKVAAVAD

-271 TLADSYLDREIL
+271 ALADSYVDRDIL

-300 LDNGQYAA
+300 LDNGQHGV

-313 PRLQTRPHIRLLT
+313 PRLQTRPQVRLLT
-326 DRQGAVLVE
+326 DQQGNLLSE
-335 QPELDLSQHLTLM
+335 QTEIDLTQHLTLM
-348 ITRVLKENEV
+348 ISRVLKEKEV
-358 FALGKTVSRGR
+358 FELGKKVGM
-369 N
+369 